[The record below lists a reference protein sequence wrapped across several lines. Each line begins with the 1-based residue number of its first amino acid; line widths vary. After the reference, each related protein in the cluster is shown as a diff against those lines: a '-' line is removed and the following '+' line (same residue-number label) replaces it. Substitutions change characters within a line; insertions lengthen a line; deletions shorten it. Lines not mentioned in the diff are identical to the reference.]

1 MSLPIR
7 TTLEDIDAV
16 CKYLATKP
24 TGATLAEAKAVMDK
38 KRLDGRKLTALKF
51 WELIEDT
58 DDDKMKITEQG
69 RRCIRDSGA
78 TRSDVLRQVIRKSA
92 PYAAVVERA
101 VHGDEESFAAT
112 DVAAQW
118 HDHFRSDVS
127 ESDKT
132 LNDQAIC
139 FFQIAQGADL
149 GVLKIGRRGMPTRF
163 EFDIDAARVFV
174 EGSTVET
181 SENIVPSEQTD
192 VEESTDGESLAEPDA
207 DDSKPSEVSGLT
219 ADNNRV
225 FITHGK
231 NRKILDQIKRLVAY
245 GKLEPVIA
253 MEHETA
259 AKPVP
264 QKVMDDMRT
273 CKAAVIH
280 VDPEQILLDGNGEEV
295 ELINENVL
303 IEIGAAMALYGDKFV
318 LLVEEGVSLPSN
330 LQGLYECRYK
340 GDELNM
346 TAVMKLLEAFNDF

>member
-7 TTLEDIDAV
+7 TTVEDIDAV

-24 TGATLAEAKAVMDK
+24 TGATLAEARAVVDK

-58 DDDKMKITEQG
+58 DDNKMKITEQG
-69 RRCIRDSGA
+69 RRCVRDSGA
-78 TRSDVLRQVIRKSA
+78 ARSSVLREVIRKIG

-101 VHGDEESFAAT
+101 VHGREESFSAT
-112 DVAAQW
+112 DVAANW
-118 HDHFRSDVS
+118 HEHFRDEVS
-127 ESDKT
+127 ENDKI

-149 GVLKIGRRGMPTRF
+149 GVLKIGRKGMPTRF
-163 EFDIDAARVFV
+163 EFDTDAARIFV
-174 EGSTVET
+174 EGSAVET
-181 SENIVPSEQTD
+181 SENVVSSEQTD
-192 VEESTDGESLAEPDA
+192 VEESTDDESPAEPDA
-207 DDSKPSEVSGLT
+207 DGSKPSEVSDPT

-231 NRKILDQIKRLVAY
+231 NRKILDQIKQLVAY

-280 VDPEQILLDGNGEEV
+280 VDSERVFMDENGEVV

-303 IEIGAAMALYGDKFV
+303 IEIGAAMALYRDNFV
-318 LLVEEGVSLPSN
+318 LLVEEGVDLPSN

-346 TAVMKLLEAFNDF
+346 TAVMKLLEAFNEF